1 MSEPNK
7 FNLFGVY
14 QLGEQI
20 AGDPSVTIVDN
31 RHYVFRPEFY
41 YMFVTNRD
49 DARGVPSISGRAQY
63 TEETISPS
71 ELFDLGFNESE
82 IHTKESISAESAK
95 KYSIAS
101 NEAARSDK
109 LYVVDGDLWIYFTY
123 GKVPMLYQLKKV
135 PNNVL
140 EEIAGISYDED
151 LDAKEAEY
159 FVRGR

>member
-1 MSEPNK
+1 MNKPNK

-49 DARGVPSISGRAQY
+49 DTKGIPSISGRANY
-63 TEETISPS
+63 LEETISPS
-71 ELFDLGFNESE
+71 ELFDLGFDESE
-82 IHTKESISAESAK
+82 IHIEKTISNESTK
-95 KYSIAS
+95 KYSIVS
-101 NEAARSDK
+101 TDAARSDK

-123 GKVPMLYQLKKV
+123 GHVPMLYQLEKV
-135 PNNVL
+135 PDGVL
-140 EEIAGISYDED
+140 EEIAGLSYDED
-151 LDAKEAEY
+151 LDTKEAEY
-159 FVRGR
+159 LTMGR